1 MSDFQDTLSA
11 FPRELM
17 REDFGAFIAHY
28 SCEANGVVTNHVFHG
43 RNDPRRM
50 SVFLQFM
57 SLIAS
62 ILLLVAVGVQYA
74 QHVKNLQLQTERW
87 AKLNSMSKRC
97 LVSEYH
103 KRERACSVYDEL
115 HAKLV
120 VLRRKLLV
128 AIQQSPL
135 TLEATIFDTELFD
148 LIGTESTHK
157 EVHRQRCTSWEMAL
171 ATSYSIFDTAKIGAC
186 VTCVKKKLSLVEWLD
201 SIEPAKLDTNTLE
214 HISINLERF
223 LSRVVQVKAVRNAAI
238 ANSCVVCLDGA
249 RDVLLLDCMHLVVC
263 SNCSV
268 TMKECPVCRLAIRKK
283 VVVYSP

>member
-1 MSDFQDTLSA
+1 
-11 FPRELM
+11 M

-171 ATSYSIFDTAKIGAC
+171 ATSYSILILP
-186 VTCVKKKLSLVEWLD
+186 KLV
-201 SIEPAKLDTNTLE
+201 
-214 HISINLERF
+214 
-223 LSRVVQVKAVRNAAI
+223 
-238 ANSCVVCLDGA
+238 
-249 RDVLLLDCMHLVVC
+249 
-263 SNCSV
+263 
-268 TMKECPVCRLAIRKK
+268 PV
-283 VVVYSP
+283 